1 MTQQKIP
8 AVVHFEKTT
17 GCQALIEGS
26 DAIPC
31 MYDPDKGEIP
41 TIRSPKESDGG
52 RRLRLV
58 AGPRLVVT
66 ELDEIATAKAAALA
80 EVEAAKVAASQ
91 QIANERASAVAAV
104 KAEVI

>member
-1 MTQQKIP
+1 MAMQKIP
-8 AVVHFEKTT
+8 AVVHFEQLT

-26 DAIPC
+26 GAVPC
-31 MYDPDKGEIP
+31 MYDPDKGEVP
-41 TIRSPKESDGG
+41 TIRSPKESDNR

-66 ELDEIATAKAAALA
+66 ELEEIASAKAAALA

-91 QIANERASAVAAV
+91 QIATERASAVAAV